1 MRIAEFLTKSTQP
14 DLIQVFRDFL
24 PLAMETLELEGFPPI
39 KLCLRIPHSHRPTF
53 GKYVNEENVIY
64 VAIEDRHPLDIIRT
78 LAHELV
84 HYKQHTQNIMGNGKA
99 GDPTENEANKLAG
112 TLVRKFGETHSQ
124 YFKLSAI
131 TEAKKKRKKILD
143 IDSEH
148 YPMELT

>member
-1 MRIAEFLTKSTQP
+1 MRIAEFLTESKQP

-84 HYKQHTQNIMGNGKA
+84 HYKQGTEHELDAQSGETGSA
-99 GDPTENEANKLAG
+99 EENEAHELAG
-112 TLVRKFGETHSQ
+112 IIMRNFGKKYPK
-124 YFKLSAI
+124 YFNEPAVNIK
-131 TEAKKKRKKILD
+131 
-143 IDSEH
+143 
-148 YPMELT
+148 